1 MLRFLVRRILQAV
14 PILFGVSIVVFGLI
28 HLAPGNPL
36 DLLLPPEA
44 SPAVIAQMKVEL
56 GFDKPLVVQY
66 VLWLV
71 RALHG
76 NFGVSIFSGR
86 PVINELLTALS
97 NTMVLAVPA
106 ACVGFALGII
116 CGLLAANYGGRWPDK
131 VFSAFAITGVSV
143 PHYWFAIVMVMIFSV
158 FFNVLP
164 AQGMY
169 QTAWPES
176 LDDLRYLILPVITLS
191 LIPMGVV
198 ARMTRAT
205 TLDVLSQEFM
215 GALDARGLPRRRLTL
230 HVVRNAASPVVA
242 IMGLQ
247 FGYLV
252 AGSILVETVFN
263 WPGSGNLLNLAI
275 FRRDIPVVQGT
286 ILTLAFFFVVL
297 NLAVDVLQAA
307 IDPRIR
313 R

>member
-1 MLRFLVRRILQAV
+1 VLKFILRRLAQAV
-14 PILFGVSIVVFGLI
+14 PILLGVSIVVFGLI

-56 GFDKPLVVQY
+56 GFDKPLIVQY
-66 VLWLV
+66 FLWLM

-86 PVINELLTALS
+86 PVMNELLVALS
-97 NTMVLAVPA
+97 NTMVIALPA
-106 ACVGFALGII
+106 AFLGFGLGIG
-116 CGLLAANYGGRWPDK
+116 CGLLAAAYGGKWPDK
-131 VFSAFAITGVSV
+131 FFSAIAITGVSV

-158 FFNVLP
+158 YFNVLP

-169 QTAWPES
+169 QTPWPES
-176 LDDLRYLILPVITLS
+176 FDDLRYLILPVITLS

-205 TLDVLSQEFM
+205 TLDVLSQEFI
-215 GALDARGLPRRRLTL
+215 GALDARGLPRKRLTL
-230 HVVRNAASPVVA
+230 HVIRNAASPVVA

-263 WPGSGNLLNLAI
+263 WPGSGYLLNLSI

-286 ILTLAFFFVVL
+286 ILTLAFLFVLL
-297 NLAVDVLQAA
+297 NLFVDVLQAA